1 MIRRLMIGLTIC
13 GFLTTSAYAFPDAPP
28 MQQGSMPCNIQQMN
42 PPPMMHGPEMPGQ
55 MGIQLST
62 EQQEQIKGLQSSVE
76 NESKQLLEK
85 AQQAREAVMK
95 MQQQV
100 TFNEDEFRKAAKKV
114 ADIDVELMVLRA
126 KTTYKIRS
134 LLTEEQKNQIIN
146 AELRFLFKPEP
157 PKTERMMP
165 GKRPGLQGPPP
176 APQH

>member
-1 MIRRLMIGLTIC
+1 MIRHLLTGIAIC
-13 GFLTTSAYAFPDAPP
+13 SILTTSAFAFSDAPP
-28 MQQGSMPCNIQQMN
+28 MQQGSMPCNMQQMS
-42 PPPMMHGPEMPGQ
+42 PPPMIHGPEMPGQ
-55 MGIQLST
+55 KGIQLTT
-62 EQQEQIKGLQSSVE
+62 EQQEQIKGLQSSAE
-76 NESKQLLEK
+76 NEAKQLLEK

-95 MQQQV
+95 MEQQGI
-100 TFNEDEFRKAAKKV
+100 FNEDEFRKAAKKV

-157 PKTERMMP
+157 SKSEKMMP
-165 GKRPGLQGPPP
+165 GKRPGPQSPPP